1 MSNVTSRTGFL
12 VPSEIFTEEPKPF
25 EDDYARR
32 CFRVLRMAAILHG
45 KGFQGLRVFP
55 YMYPLAYRIELF
67 PAALASRNGVSYD
80 YELFGEKLERDRLIA
95 RHSGANE
102 TRFFDW
108 EDVENHSAHE
118 LAIAFIDRF
127 PELAHATYHLDYAYA
142 GWYSALLSHC
152 EYGHLPY
159 LYGEHEEELDVMRIH
174 HVGRQTTDYQMD
186 WFPLPPRPSDGNRMD
201 PRPSP
206 HWMKNE

>member
-1 MSNVTSRTGFL
+1 MTDVTTRTSFL

-67 PAALASRNGVSYD
+67 PAEYASRNGVSYD
-80 YELFGEKLERDRLIA
+80 YELFGAKLDRERLLA
-95 RHSGANE
+95 RHSGASE
-102 TRFFDW
+102 TQFFQWD
-108 EDVENHSAHE
+108 DVAKQSAHQ
-118 LAIAFIDRF
+118 LALTFIERF
-127 PELAHATYHLDYAYA
+127 PELARATYHLDYAYA
-142 GWYSALLSHC
+142 GWYAALLAHC

-159 LYGEHEEELDVMRIH
+159 LFGEYEEEMDVMRVH
-174 HVGRQTTDYQMD
+174 HVGRKSTDYQMD
-186 WFPLPPRPSDGNRMD
+186 WFPLPPRPADGNRMD
-201 PRPSP
+201 PRPAP
-206 HWMKNE
+206 RWMKE